1 MKVLFVVSGLDTG
14 GSRAGPP
21 DLEGARPPGA
31 SGRHL
36 LLEPRGPQRL
46 AELAGSGVEVTVDD
60 KRGPGRFRRVLW
72 RLRRHVRSWR
82 PDLVHSFG
90 YDADVYSRLAGLGAG
105 APVLNSERTDDQKVS
120 RVQHLGYRLTSLL
133 CDGVFANTRAG
144 AEYAR
149 RLHRLGKERVDVL
162 WNIVD
167 LRAID
172 ARVARSPQPAR
183 EIFAGPDLKRLC
195 MVVSLRPV
203 NDHPLALRVLKRL
216 VDEDRSSASHLRRR
230 GASTAWRLQGAAAR
244 RMRPARPR
252 AFRQVH
258 RPSQRRGRAASRRA
272 TSCSSPPSTC
282 GFPLV
287 ALEAMACNTPVVST
301 DWSEEVR
308 RLLPVAEQVAVGSR
322 DEGAI
327 AAAVR
332 GLPSSP
338 GRDRACATRR
348 WAEERGTGAA
358 GGGATLLAA
367 LHQIPPSLPEAGR
380 ACAGHVRNHRLCGRP
395 R

>member
-1 MKVLFVVSGLDTG
+1 MKVLFVTSSLDQDG
-14 GSRAGPP
+14 AAEQVILLSKELVRLGHRAGIYC
-21 DLEGARPPGA
+21 LSRRAE
-31 SGRHL
+31 
-36 LLEPRGPQRL
+36 RL

-60 KRGPGRFRRVLW
+60 KRGPIDFGVLW
-72 RLRRHVRSWR
+72 RLRRHVRGWR
-82 PDLVHSFG
+82 PNLVHSFG
-90 YDADVYSRLAGLGAG
+90 FDADVYSRLAGLGAG
-105 APVLNSERTDDQKVS
+105 APVLNSERTDDQQVS

-133 CDGVFANTRAG
+133 CGGVVANTRAG

-149 RLHRLGKERVDVL
+149 RLHRLAEDRVDVL

-183 EIFAGPDLKRLC
+183 EIFAGADLKRLC

-216 VDEDRSSASHLRRR
+216 MDEDPS
-230 GASTAWRLQGAAAR
+230 WRLICVGEEPTRDGGYKAQLAAECER
-244 RMRPARPR
+244 LGLGP
-252 AFRQVH
+252 FVKFVGH
-258 RPSQRRGRAASRRA
+258 RSDVVELIASSELLLQ
-272 TSCSSPPSTC
+272 TSRHG

-301 DWSEEVR
+301 DWGEVR
-308 RLLPVAEQVAVGSR
+308 RLLPVAEQVVSSR

-332 GLPSSP
+332 ECH
-338 GRDRACATRR
+338 RRRAEIVEAQRR
-348 WAEERGTGAA
+348 RTEERGTASSA
-358 GGGATLLAA
+358 VTTLLAA
-367 LHQIPPSLPEAGR
+367 YVKYLPLSLRRELA
-380 ACAGHVRNHRLCGRP
+380 AHS
-395 R
+395 

>member
-1 MKVLFVVSGLDTG
+1 MKVLFVASSLDDG
-14 GSRAGPP
+14 AAEQVILISKELVRQGHQAGIYCLSRRA
-21 DLEGARPPGA
+21 E
-31 SGRHL
+31 H
-36 LLEPRGPQRL
+36 L

-60 KRGPGRFRRVLW
+60 KRGPVDFGVLW
-72 RLRRHVRSWR
+72 RLRRHVRRWR
-82 PDLVHSFG
+82 PNLVQSFG

-149 RLHRLGKERVDVL
+149 RLHRLGEERVDVL

-172 ARVARSPQPAR
+172 ARVARSRQPAR
-183 EIFAGPDLKRLC
+183 EIFPGPDLKRLC

-216 VDEDRSSASHLRRR
+216 VDEDRS
-230 GASTAWRLQGAAAR
+230 WRLICIGEEPPQNRGYKAQLLAECDR
-244 RMRPARPR
+244 LGIEPFVR
-252 AFRQVH
+252 FVGH
-258 RPSQRRGRAASRRA
+258 RSDVVELIAS
-272 TSCSSPPSTC
+272 SELMLLSSKHG

-301 DWSEEVR
+301 DWGDVR
-308 RLLPVAEQVAVGSR
+308 PLLPVAEQVVPSR
-322 DEGAI
+322 DEVAI

-332 GLPSSP
+332 DCH
-338 GRDRACATRR
+338 RRRAEIVAAQRR
-348 WAEERGTGAA
+348 WAEERGTAA
-358 GGGATLLAA
+358 AAAATLLAA
-367 LHQIPPSLPEAGR
+367 YIKYLPLSLRRELA
-380 ACAGHVRNHRLCGRP
+380 AHS
-395 R
+395 

>member
-1 MKVLFVVSGLDTG
+1 MKVLFVVSSLDTG
-14 GSRAGPP
+14 GAAEQVILISKELVRLGHQAGIYCLSRRA
-21 DLEGARPPGA
+21 EC
-31 SGRHL
+31 
-36 LLEPRGPQRL
+36 L
-46 AELAGSGVEVTVDD
+46 AELAGSGVEVTIDD
-60 KRGPGRFRRVLW
+60 KRGPVDFGVLW
-72 RLRRHVRSWR
+72 RLRRHVRRSR
-82 PDLVHSFG
+82 PHLVNSFG
-90 YDADVYSRLAGLGAG
+90 FDADVYSRLAGLGAG
-105 APVLNSERTDDQKVS
+105 APVLNSERTDDQQVS

-133 CDGVFANTRAG
+133 CDGVMANTRAG

-149 RLHRLGKERVDVL
+149 RLHRLAEDRIDVL

-172 ARVARSPQPAR
+172 ARVARSPQPAH

-216 VDEDRSSASHLRRR
+216 VDEDRS
-230 GASTAWRLQGAAAR
+230 WRLICVGEEPPEYRGYQAQLLAECDRLGVA
-244 RMRPARPR
+244 P
-252 AFRQVH
+252 FVKFVGH
-258 RPSQRRGRAASRRA
+258 RSDVVELIASSELLLL
-272 TSCSSPPSTC
+272 TSKHG

-308 RLLPVAEQVAVGSR
+308 QLLLVAGQVVSSR

-332 GLPSSP
+332 DCH
-338 GRDRACATRR
+338 RRRAQIVAAQRR
-348 WAEERGTGAA
+348 WAEERGTASAA
-358 GGGATLLAA
+358 AATLLAA
-367 LHQIPPSLPEAGR
+367 YVKYLPLSLRRELA
-380 ACAGHVRNHRLCGRP
+380 AHS
-395 R
+395 

>member
-1 MKVLFVVSGLDTG
+1 MKVLFVASSLDDG
-14 GSRAGPP
+14 AAEQVILLSKELVRLGHQAGIYCLSRRA
-21 DLEGARPPGA
+21 ER
-31 SGRHL
+31 R
-36 LLEPRGPQRL
+36 

-60 KRGPGRFRRVLW
+60 KRGPVDFGVLW
-72 RLRRHVRSWR
+72 RLRRHVRRWR
-82 PDLVHSFG
+82 PNLVHSFG
-90 YDADVYSRLAGLGAG
+90 FDADVYSRLAGLGAG
-105 APVLNSERTDDQKVS
+105 APVLNSERTDDQQVS

-149 RLHRLGKERVDVL
+149 RLHRLDEQRVDVL

-167 LRAID
+167 VRAID

-183 EIFAGPDLKRLC
+183 EIFPGPDLKRLC

-216 VDEDRSSASHLRRR
+216 VDEDRS
-230 GASTAWRLQGAAAR
+230 WRLICIGEEPPQYRGYKAQLLAECDR
-244 RMRPARPR
+244 LGVSPFVR
-252 AFRQVH
+252 FVGH
-258 RPSQRRGRAASRRA
+258 RSDVVELIASSELLLL
-272 TSCSSPPSTC
+272 TSKHG

-301 DWSEEVR
+301 DWGDVR
-308 RLLPVAEQVAVGSR
+308 PLLPVAEQVVSSR

-332 GLPSSP
+332 DCH
-338 GRDRACATRR
+338 RRRAEIVEPQRR
-348 WAEERGTGAA
+348 WAEERGTASAA
-358 GGGATLLAA
+358 AATLLAA
-367 LHQIPPSLPEAGR
+367 YVKYLPLSLRRELA
-380 ACAGHVRNHRLCGRP
+380 AHS
-395 R
+395 

>member
-1 MKVLFVVSGLDTG
+1 MKVLFVASSLDDG
-14 GSRAGPP
+14 AAEQVILISKELVRLGHQAGIYCLSRRA
-21 DLEGARPPGA
+21 E
-31 SGRHL
+31 
-36 LLEPRGPQRL
+36 RL

-60 KRGPGRFRRVLW
+60 KRGPVDFGVLW
-72 RLRRHVRSWR
+72 RLRRHVRRWR
-82 PDLVHSFG
+82 PNLVHSFG
-90 YDADVYSRLAGLGAG
+90 YDADVYSRLAGVGAG

-149 RLHRLGKERVDVL
+149 RLHHLGEERVDVL

-167 LRAID
+167 VRAID

-183 EIFAGPDLKRLC
+183 EIFPGPQLKRLC

-216 VDEDRSSASHLRRR
+216 LDEDRS
-230 GASTAWRLQGAAAR
+230 WRLICIGEEPPQYRGYKAQLLAECDR
-244 RMRPARPR
+244 LGISPFVR
-252 AFRQVH
+252 FVGH
-258 RPSQRRGRAASRRA
+258 RSDVVELIASSDLMLL
-272 TSCSSPPSTC
+272 TSKHG

-301 DWSEEVR
+301 DWGDVR
-308 RLLPVAEQVAVGSR
+308 PLLPVAEQVVSSR
-322 DEGAI
+322 DAGAI

-332 GLPSSP
+332 DGH
-338 GRDRACATRR
+338 RRRAEIVEPQRR
-348 WAEERGTGAA
+348 WAEERGTAA
-358 GGGATLLAA
+358 AAAATLLVAYVKYLPLSLRRELAA
-367 LHQIPPSLPEAGR
+367 HS
-380 ACAGHVRNHRLCGRP
+380 
-395 R
+395 

>member
-1 MKVLFVVSGLDTG
+1 MKVLFVASSLDDG
-14 GSRAGPP
+14 AAEQVILISKELVRLGHQAGIYCLSRRA
-21 DLEGARPPGA
+21 E
-31 SGRHL
+31 
-36 LLEPRGPQRL
+36 RL

-60 KRGPGRFRRVLW
+60 KRGPVDFGVLW
-72 RLRRHVRSWR
+72 RLRRHVRRWR
-82 PDLVHSFG
+82 PNLVHSFG

-149 RLHRLGKERVDVL
+149 RLHHLGEERVDVL

-167 LRAID
+167 VRAID

-183 EIFAGPDLKRLC
+183 EIFPGPELKRLC

-216 VDEDRSSASHLRRR
+216 LDEDRS
-230 GASTAWRLQGAAAR
+230 WRLICIGEEPPQYRGYKAQLLAECDR
-244 RMRPARPR
+244 LGISPFVR
-252 AFRQVH
+252 FVGH
-258 RPSQRRGRAASRRA
+258 RSDVVELIASSDLMLL
-272 TSCSSPPSTC
+272 TSKHG

-301 DWSEEVR
+301 DWGDVR
-308 RLLPVAEQVAVGSR
+308 PLLPVAEQVVSSR
-322 DEGAI
+322 DAGAI

-332 GLPSSP
+332 DGH
-338 GRDRACATRR
+338 RRRAEIVEPQRR
-348 WAEERGTGAA
+348 WAEERGTAA
-358 GGGATLLAA
+358 AAAATLLVAYVKYLPLSLRRELAA
-367 LHQIPPSLPEAGR
+367 HS
-380 ACAGHVRNHRLCGRP
+380 
-395 R
+395 